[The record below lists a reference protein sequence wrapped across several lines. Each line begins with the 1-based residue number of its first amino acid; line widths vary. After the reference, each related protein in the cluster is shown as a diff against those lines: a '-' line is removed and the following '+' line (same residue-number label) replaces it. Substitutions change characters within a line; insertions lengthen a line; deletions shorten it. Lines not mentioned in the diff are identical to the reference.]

1 MGFCHPGGTC
11 TMGTV
16 VDGDCRVKGV
26 GGLRVMDASIIPLPL
41 GAHYQ
46 ATVYA
51 LAEKAVD
58 AI

>member
-1 MGFCHPGGTC
+1 
-11 TMGTV
+11 MGTV
-16 VDGDCRVKGV
+16 VDEDYRVKRMV
-26 GGLRVMDASIIPLPL
+26 GLRVVDASIIPLPL
-41 GAHYQ
+41 GGHYQ

>member
-1 MGFCHPGGTC
+1 MGVYHPGGTC
-11 TMGTV
+11 AMGM
-16 VDGDCRVKGV
+16 VDGDCRVKRMGV
-26 GGLRVMDASIIPLPL
+26 ESGGCIVPLPL

-51 LAEKAVD
+51 LAED